1 MSGDDS
7 SGGERKA
14 PPKKARSPA
23 ASAPSSVSML
33 AQVLER
39 VPALVA
45 ALCLTDTQ
53 LLQLSAL
60 CLTAAFGQGPMA
72 LQLAGMEGALAV
84 YTEYEAHRP
93 AVLAEL
99 LEKRLSLPAAASREA
114 RRSYV
119 LPDGSRV
126 QMFTALM
133 LFFVQ
138 STHYKT
144 N

>member
-45 ALCLTDTQ
+45 AHCLNDPQ
-53 LLQLSAL
+53 LLQLSQCL
-60 CLTAAFGQGPMA
+60 LTAP
-72 LQLAGMEGALAV
+72 
-84 YTEYEAHRP
+84 
-93 AVLAEL
+93 
-99 LEKRLSLPAAASREA
+99 PAAAVWLCLS
-114 RRSYV
+114 
-119 LPDGSRV
+119 LGNGQIRV
-126 QMFTALM
+126 HRCS
-133 LFFVQ
+133 VRWR
-138 STHYKT
+138 
-144 N
+144 